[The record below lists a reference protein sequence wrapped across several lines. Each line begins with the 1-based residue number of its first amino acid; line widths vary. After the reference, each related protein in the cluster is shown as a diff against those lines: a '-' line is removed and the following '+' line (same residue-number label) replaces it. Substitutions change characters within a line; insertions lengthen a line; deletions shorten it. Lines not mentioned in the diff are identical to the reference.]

1 MLSVSTLRS
10 RSSAIIEGAS
20 GAVARVATR
29 SRGRRRVG
37 AATAIAMIDVA
48 GCGRGRPRA
57 SQTENATNTGGATDR
72 SCRSVTWSTKR
83 DANALTSI
91 TVTARYATA
100 AATSARARTSVSL
113 RWSACQVR
121 TPSAASGTAIVSSAS
136 EPMCHAIERAT
147 SPTEYEPA
155 SPSGAYAPRSS
166 PTPPSAM
173 REPIHASASAP
184 RAASVGHILRNGVVG
199 AFEDREEAERD
210 EDDGDEPD
218 GLEPGG
224 EREPDRTEQERL
236 SAERRLPEAARERP
250 DGEHRDR
257 VVERFA
263 HEQAAVDE
271 PGDQDGQPRG
281 DERPARSSER
291 TRPEEDRDGGQ
302 RHEERLEQLHTRH
315 AAAEVAA
322 DERDADD
329 ERVDEAV
336 VRDRLAEHLEP
347 VSGDERASQE
357 AVELLVGRDPGG
369 GHVAREREAEGRR
382 CHDEDG
388 EADDGAIDAASSHR

>member
-1 MLSVSTLRS
+1 MSTLRS

-113 RWSACQVR
+113 RWRACQVR

-184 RAASVGHILRNGVVG
+184 RAASVGHILRNGVV
-199 AFEDREEAERD
+199 ERSKTARR
-210 EDDGDEPD
+210 P
-218 GLEPGG
+218 
-224 EREPDRTEQERL
+224 
-236 SAERRLPEAARERP
+236 SATRMTATNPTAWSRVANASPIAPSRSACRPSVGSRR
-250 DGEHRDR
+250 
-257 VVERFA
+257 
-263 HEQAAVDE
+263 
-271 PGDQDGQPRG
+271 QD
-281 DERPARSSER
+281 
-291 TRPEEDRDGGQ
+291 
-302 RHEERLEQLHTRH
+302 
-315 AAAEVAA
+315 
-322 DERDADD
+322 
-329 ERVDEAV
+329 
-336 VRDRLAEHLEP
+336 
-347 VSGDERASQE
+347 ASAQT
-357 AVELLVGRDPGG
+357 
-369 GHVAREREAEGRR
+369 
-382 CHDEDG
+382 
-388 EADDGAIDAASSHR
+388 ASTATG